1 MDRLDHVLRRMGR
14 HATALLPFSLLVGI
28 VFQDLAAAMRPLVGP
43 LSTLLLMLALMRT
56 DWPRVR
62 ALLQRPALAL
72 VLSAALL
79 VAVPLVVWPFWSLMP
94 IWHGLI
100 AALCLSAM
108 APTVISAPT
117 TATFLR
123 LDNSLALLIALI
135 TNFAVPLTLPPLALW
150 LLNLDLHISV
160 GALSLRL
167 LTIVVV
173 AVVGAIALR
182 AWLGRDRLRHNAERI
197 DGLSIALLIVYAI
210 PLMDGVIARAMAE
223 PIKLGGFVAGSFAGA
238 LLSNALM
245 VLGCLS
251 FLDPRSALTA
261 GYCSGSR
268 NNALLMAVL
277 PAVADK
283 DIFLFIAAVQVPI
296 YVIPTLLQPL
306 YRRLLRPQPTVTTAS
321 SRGVHVAPQELHE

>member
-28 VFQDLAAAMRPLVGP
+28 VFQDLAAAARPLVGP
-43 LSTLLLMLALMRT
+43 LSTLLLMLALLRT

-62 ALLQRPALAL
+62 ALLQRPGLA
-72 VLSAALL
+72 VALSAGVL
-79 VAVPLVVWPFWSLMP
+79 VVVPLVIWPFWSLMP

-108 APTVISAPT
+108 APTVISAAT
-117 TATFLR
+117 TAAFLR
-123 LDNSLALLIALI
+123 LDNSMALLIALI

-150 LLNLDLHISV
+150 LLNLDLHIGV

-173 AVVGAIALR
+173 AVVGAVAIR
-182 AWLGRDRLRHNAERI
+182 AWLGPDRLRHNAERI
-197 DGLSIALLIVYAI
+197 DGLSIAILVVYAI
-210 PLMDGVIARAMAE
+210 PLMDGIVARALAE
-223 PIKLGGFVAGSFAGA
+223 PAKLGGFVAGSFAGA
-238 LLSNALM
+238 LLTNAVM
-245 VLGCLS
+245 VLACLP
-251 FLDPRSALTA
+251 FLDRRSALTA

-277 PAVADK
+277 PAAADP

-296 YVIPTLLQPL
+296 YVIPTLLQPI
-306 YRRLLRPQPTVTTAS
+306 YRRLLRPLAS
-321 SRGVHVAPQELHE
+321 AQR